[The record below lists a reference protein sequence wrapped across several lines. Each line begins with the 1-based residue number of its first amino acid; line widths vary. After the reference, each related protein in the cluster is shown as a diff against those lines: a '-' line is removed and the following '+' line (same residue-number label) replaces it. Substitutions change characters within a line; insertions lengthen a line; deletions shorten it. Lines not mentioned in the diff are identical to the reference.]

1 MGVKENWTT
10 CSTCCESL
18 PDEVVGTFRLPC
30 PICGSVARKHGR
42 KVESILKMTG
52 SFTGVITRDG
62 KPIGFA
68 ESGTPEIR
76 RHTTYTADGKIVL
89 NLEGLAPNNEDDV
102 PEVCQ
107 ILVNALNGTGVE
119 ASIAGEGTQDVDCR
133 VSIGGDELG
142 IQVVRALTTQ
152 QFWKELNA
160 AGAVNDMT
168 LTVDECV
175 RSLREAIRLKER
187 KIPHTQRTKLILLLD
202 AYRVPALAI
211 GTVTDRF
218 KKSQA
223 ASVKMLGFHSIYVV
237 GPTPLFVSRLDEEN

>member
-1 MGVKENWTT
+1 MSVTESWTSCAT
-10 CSTCCESL
+10 CGESL
-18 PDEVVGTFRLPC
+18 SDEVVGTSHLPC
-30 PICGSVARKHGR
+30 PICGSVARIHGR
-42 KVESILKMTG
+42 KVESRLVMTD
-52 SFTGVITRDG
+52 SLTGVTTRDG

-76 RHTTYTADGKIVL
+76 RHTTYSADGKIVL

-107 ILVNALNGTGVE
+107 ILVTALNGTGIE
-119 ASIAGEGTQDVDCR
+119 ASIAGEGIQDVDCR
-133 VSIGGDELG
+133 VMIGGDELG

-152 QFWKELNA
+152 RFWKELNA
-160 AGAVNDMT
+160 VGAVNDLT
-168 LTVDECV
+168 LTVSDCE

-187 KIPHTQRTKLILLLD
+187 KIPPPQRTKLILLLD

-223 ASVKMLGFHSIYVV
+223 ASVRLLGFHSIYVV
-237 GPTPLFVSRLDEEN
+237 GPTPLFVSRLDEEG